1 MYILNL
7 ALKRILS
14 RPGSSLLNLLLFA
27 IGISIIS
34 LILMTDKQ
42 MRSDVEKNLAGV
54 DLVIGAK
61 GSPVQ
66 LILSSVLHADYP
78 TGNINLQEAESIA
91 RNPLV
96 KQYIPIALGD
106 NFRGFRI
113 VGTTRDYADLYN
125 AELSEGSWFT
135 DVPEVV
141 AGARAADLTGL
152 QMGDEFSGVH
162 GFQDVGHAHDYF
174 LYKVTGIMK
183 PTGTVLDN
191 LLLTPVESVWAVHDD
206 HDHEHDHEHEHDH
219 KHEQNHGQE
228 HDHDHDEH
236 HHEDCT
242 HEHEGQADEAHK
254 HHDGHHHNEKE
265 KQSHHVHSENHEHDD
280 HEHDHFHEN
289 KELED
294 IRIRVEAGEDI
305 SREEMELFLAAQQQT
320 DITVP
325 DDREIT
331 AMLLVYRSPAANI
344 QLPRLINEST
354 NMQAASPAIELNRLF
369 SLLAFGFDALRIIAW
384 AIIIISGINIFMLL
398 WNILKRG
405 LPEIALMRVM
415 GAGRLKVFSLL
426 LLQGLL
432 LAAAGWI
439 SGIILARAIWMFLP
453 SFHFMTDLAFA
464 PLQARELLLLAY
476 ALLTGLLASFI
487 PALMAYK
494 TDVHH
499 TLTQPDY
506 A

>member
-1 MYILNL
+1 MYIFNL
-7 ALKRILS
+7 ALKRILA
-14 RPGSSLLNLLLFA
+14 RPGSSLLSLLLFA

-78 TGNINLQEAESIA
+78 TGNINLQQAEAIA
-91 RNPLV
+91 SNPLV
-96 KQYIPIALGD
+96 KQYIPVALGD

-125 AELSEGSWFT
+125 AELAEGSWFK

-141 AGARAADLTGL
+141 AGARVADLTGL
-152 QMGDEFSGVH
+152 QIGDEFSGVH
-162 GFQDVGHAHDYF
+162 GFQDVGHAHDGF
-174 LYKVTGIMK
+174 LYKITGILK

-191 LLLTPVESVWAVHDD
+191 LILTPVESVWAVHND
-206 HDHEHDHEHEHDH
+206 HDHEDQFDDAH
-219 KHEQNHGQE
+219 KH
-228 HDHDHDEH
+228 DDEH
-236 HHEDCT
+236 HL
-242 HEHEGQADEAHK
+242 
-254 HHDGHHHNEKE
+254 NEKE
-265 KQSHHVHSENHEHDD
+265 KHSHDVHSENHD
-280 HEHDHFHEN
+280 HDHHENDHHYIEN

-294 IRIRVEAGEDI
+294 IRTRIEAGEDI
-305 SREEMELFLAAQQQT
+305 NEEEMELFLAAQQQIDAATT
-320 DITVP
+320 DN
-325 DDREIT
+325 REIT

-344 QLPRLINEST
+344 QLPRLVNEST
-354 NMQAASPAIELNRLF
+354 NMQAASPAIELNRLL
-369 SLLAFGFDALRIIAW
+369 SLLDFGFDALRIIAW

-405 LPEIALMRVM
+405 LTEIALMRVM

-432 LAAAGWI
+432 LATAGWV

-464 PLQARELLLLAY
+464 PVQAREWLLLAY

-487 PALMAYK
+487 PAWIAYK

-499 TLTQPDY
+499 TLTRPEN

>member
-7 ALKRILS
+7 ALKRILA
-14 RPGSSLLNLLLFA
+14 RPGNSLLSLVLFA

-78 TGNINLQEAESIA
+78 TGNINLQEAEVIA

-141 AGARAADLTGL
+141 AGARVADLTGL
-152 QMGDEFSGVH
+152 QIGDEFSGVH
-162 GFQDVGHAHDYF
+162 GFQDAGHAHDDF

-183 PTGTVLDN
+183 LTGTVLDN
-191 LLLTPVESVWAVHDD
+191 LILTPVESVWAVHND
-206 HDHEHDHEHEHDH
+206 HDHEHEPDHDPEHEHDH
-219 KHEQNHGQE
+219 D
-228 HDHDHDEH
+228 DHHLDD
-236 HHEDCT
+236 
-242 HEHEGQADEAHK
+242 
-254 HHDGHHHNEKE
+254 HHHNEKE
-265 KQSHHVHSENHEHDD
+265 NHSHDVHSENHEHD
-280 HEHDHFHEN
+280 HFHEN
-289 KELED
+289 NELEE
-294 IRIRVEAGEDI
+294 IRIRIEAGEDI
-305 SREEMELFLAAQQQT
+305 SREEMEVFMAAQQQT
-320 DITVP
+320 DLDVP

-398 WNILKRG
+398 WNVLKRG
-405 LPEIALMRVM
+405 LSEIALMRVM
-415 GAGRLKVFSLL
+415 GAGKIKVFSLL
-426 LLQGLL
+426 ILQGLL
-432 LAAAGWI
+432 LAFAGWV

-453 SFHFMTDLAFA
+453 SFHFMTDIAFA
-464 PLQARELLLLAY
+464 PLQTRELLLLAY

-487 PALMAYK
+487 PAWIAYK

-499 TLTQPDY
+499 TLARPEN

>member
-7 ALKRILS
+7 ALKRILA
-14 RPGSSLLNLLLFA
+14 RPGNSLLSLLLFA

-78 TGNINLQEAESIA
+78 TGNINLQEAEAIA

-96 KQYIPIALGD
+96 KKYIPIALGD

-113 VGTTRDYADLYN
+113 VGTTQDYADLYN

-152 QMGDEFSGVH
+152 QIGDEFSGVH
-162 GFQDVGHAHDYF
+162 GFQDAGHVHDDF

-191 LLLTPVESVWAVHDD
+191 LIITAVESVWAVHDD
-206 HDHEHDHEHEHDH
+206 HDHQHEPHNDHEHEHYH
-219 KHEQNHGQE
+219 E

-236 HHEDCT
+236 HPGDDH
-242 HEHEGQADEAHK
+242 Q
-254 HHDGHHHNEKE
+254 HNEKE
-265 KQSHHVHSENHEHDD
+265 THSHNVHSENHEHD
-280 HEHDHFHEN
+280 HLHEN
-289 KELED
+289 NELEE
-294 IRIRVEAGEDI
+294 IRMRIEAGEDI

-320 DITVP
+320 DLDVP

-331 AMLLVYRSPAANI
+331 AMLLMYRSPAANI

-405 LPEIALMRVM
+405 LAEIALMRVM
-415 GAGRLKVFSLL
+415 GAGKIKVFSLL
-426 LLQGLL
+426 ILQGLL
-432 LAAAGWI
+432 LAFAGWV
-439 SGIILARAIWMFLP
+439 SGIILARTIWMFLP

-476 ALLTGLLASFI
+476 ALLTGLMASFI
-487 PALMAYK
+487 PAWIAYK

-499 TLTQPDY
+499 TLTRPEN